1 MSKFTG
7 FAFAACLSAATLF
20 TAASATPITW
30 TLQNVVFDDG
40 ATASGTFVYDA
51 NTGMLGAVAITTTSG
66 PFVTG
71 ASYVLNDP
79 GFGPGTN
86 VVDVVTGTFADYTG
100 LPVLQLYMTAPM
112 TNAGGTIALLFGGT
126 GEGTCTMVDCSSG
139 VVSRQGGGFITAG
152 TTPSVP
158 EPATISMLLLGLFS
172 LGMLYRR
179 TRSGVR

>member
-1 MSKFTG
+1 VSKFTG
-7 FAFAACLSAATLF
+7 LAFAACLAAAF
-20 TAASATPITW
+20 APASATPVTW

-51 NTGMLGAVAITTTSG
+51 STGTLGAVAITTTSG
-66 PFVTG
+66 PVVTG

-100 LPVLQLYMTAPM
+100 LPVLQLYMAAPM
-112 TNAGGTIALLFGGT
+112 TNAGGTIALVFGGT
-126 GEGTCTMVDCSSG
+126 GEGICGAVDCNWGS
-139 VVSRQGGGFITAG
+139 VSRQGGGFITAG

-158 EPATISMLLLGLFS
+158 EPATISMLLLGLFG

-179 TRSGVR
+179 TRSEVR